1 MHVVIAGGRGFLGGA
16 LTRRLT
22 ARGHRVSV
30 LTRRPRSGQ
39 PGELAWN
46 PDGDTGPWARALDGA
61 DVLVN
66 LAGEGI
72 ADRRWSAARKQ
83 ALVESRVKA
92 TSSLATALR
101 RLSAPPRIAVNA
113 SGIGYYGP
121 CGDEVITE
129 SAPAGHD
136 FIARMAAAWE
146 AAAAPMA
153 DRARLVL
160 LRSGVVLGEGGAL
173 AQMRLPFSLG
183 LGGRLGSGR
192 QWMPW
197 ISLDDWTGLV
207 MHLIVDE
214 RASGAFNVVAPE
226 TVTNAEFTRAL
237 GRAMHRP
244 TIVPVP
250 GFVLRLAVGEVAEA
264 LLTGQRA
271 VPEKALALGFAF
283 RFPAIDEAVTVALAD
298 GASTSLSTW

>member
-16 LTRRLT
+16 LARRLT

-30 LTRRPRSGQ
+30 LTRRPRQGQ
-39 PGELAWN
+39 PGELPWN
-46 PDGDTGPWARALDGA
+46 PDGDTGPWARALEGT
-61 DVLVN
+61 DVMVN

-72 ADRRWSAARKQ
+72 GDRRWSAARKQ
-83 ALVESRVKA
+83 ALVESRVNA
-92 TSSLATALR
+92 TASLAAALR
-101 RLSAPPRIAVNA
+101 RLSAPPRVAVNA
-113 SGIGYYGP
+113 SGVGYYGP
-121 CGDEVITE
+121 CGDEMITE
-129 SAPAGHD
+129 ASPAGDD

-153 DRARLVL
+153 DRARLVV
-160 LRSGVVLGEGGAL
+160 LRSGLVMGHGGAL

-197 ISLDDWTGLV
+197 VSLDDWTGLV
-207 MHLIVDE
+207 THLILDT
-214 RASGAFNVVAPE
+214 RASGPFNIVAPQP
-226 TVTNAEFTRAL
+226 VTNAEFTKAL

-250 GFVLRLAVGEVAEA
+250 AFALRLAVGGIAEA

-283 RFPAIDEAVTVALAD
+283 RYPSIDEALPVALAD
-298 GASTSLSTW
+298 HGL